1 MNDHSF
7 HGSLD
12 GAKLIARNEEK
23 DVVRRVQFKFGC
35 DFCIEDAEWLGVER
49 MRTDLING
57 VLDTFD
63 VPIDAFHAKASFSG
77 TKGNAEVQVQGVSA
91 AAKMSG
97 GEEPEPRI
105 TITLEAF
112 PTDVLLTWL
121 ASSLKEYVDV
131 ELLALQGDLLEK
143 ARNAV
148 ASLQESGM
156 TASVTVGGKKRQL
169 EVPGTAKPEKKA
181 AKRGKGRRR

>member
-1 MNDHSF
+1 MQDHKF

-12 GAKLIARNEEK
+12 GAKLTARNEEK
-23 DVVRRVQFKFGC
+23 TVVRRVQFKFGC
-35 DFCIEDAEWLGVER
+35 DFRIEDAEWLGVEA
-49 MRTDLING
+49 MRTDLEHG

-91 AAKMSG
+91 TAKMSG

-112 PTDVLLTWL
+112 PDASLLSWL
-121 ASSLKEYVDV
+121 AASIKEYVDV
-131 ELLALQGDLLEK
+131 ELKALQGELPAIAEPPPAK
-143 ARNAV
+143 P
-148 ASLQESGM
+148 
-156 TASVTVGGKKRQL
+156 KRQV
-169 EVPGTAKPEKKA
+169 EIPGTTKLEKKA
-181 AKRGKGRRR
+181 EKKGKGRRR